1 MADFGLTSTGFK
13 LKRLSDILSDLN
25 AGVTSTFGSFNTA
38 ADSAMGQFMG
48 IFAAVAAERWEV
60 DEDVYFSQY
69 PATAEGVSL
78 DNASELVGVI
88 RLAASKSLALASIS
102 GNESTLVPAGS
113 IIKASSTND
122 TFSAV
127 ADGIITQANALAI
140 TCEVTTAV
148 DSTSYTVIIN
158 GGPYTYVSDSSATVE
173 EIANGLVTA
182 INGTTEPVVA
192 AYVSD
197 GIFTVTT
204 TVNAEAFN
212 FSPGDN
218 LQTTARTSPLYFQAD
233 TAGPI
238 LVLANT
244 LNVIVTPIAGWSTVT
259 NLDDGVTGR
268 NAETDIELRARR
280 NASLRISGS
289 ASIEA
294 IRAKLL
300 QDVANVTN
308 VIGYENRTETTDGD
322 GRPPHS
328 FEMVIVGG
336 SSADIGNKLWQIKP
350 AGIQTYGNDSYS
362 VTDSNGD
369 PQVMYFSRP
378 TNVYIWIKCTVTVVD
393 VGLFPEN
400 GLTAIAQALA
410 DFGSANFS
418 VGDSI
423 IYQRFVAPVFAT
435 VSEGVVTVAITLA
448 TSVSSGGPAG
458 AYSAANVTIDPSEIG
473 IFDLARV
480 EMTLA

>member
-158 GGPYTYVSDSSATVE
+158 GGPYTYVSDSSATVDHPA
-173 EIANGLVTA
+173 IGVT
-182 INGTTEPVVA
+182 ITFS
-192 AYVSD
+192 VS
-197 GIFTVTT
+197 
-204 TVNAEAFN
+204 
-212 FSPGDN
+212 
-218 LQTTARTSPLYFQAD
+218 
-233 TAGPI
+233 
-238 LVLANT
+238 ANT
-244 LNVIVTPIAGWSTVT
+244 
-259 NLDDGVTGR
+259 
-268 NAETDIELRARR
+268 
-280 NASLRISGS
+280 RI
-289 ASIEA
+289 
-294 IRAKLL
+294 
-300 QDVANVTN
+300 
-308 VIGYENRTETTDGD
+308 
-322 GRPPHS
+322 
-328 FEMVIVGG
+328 
-336 SSADIGNKLWQIKP
+336 
-350 AGIQTYGNDSYS
+350 
-362 VTDSNGD
+362 
-369 PQVMYFSRP
+369 
-378 TNVYIWIKCTVTVVD
+378 
-393 VGLFPEN
+393 
-400 GLTAIAQALA
+400 
-410 DFGSANFS
+410 
-418 VGDSI
+418 
-423 IYQRFVAPVFAT
+423 
-435 VSEGVVTVAITLA
+435 
-448 TSVSSGGPAG
+448 GPAV
-458 AYSAANVTIDPSEIG
+458 SA
-473 IFDLARV
+473 
-480 EMTLA
+480 